1 MAQTKNNHQNGEKEK
16 QTDTE
21 RTGDRTSKGSA
32 FNEKPLGSQH
42 DNTFGE
48 TKSVTDAEK
57 EKDLLT
63 GEPQRVRPLPDADV

>member
-1 MAQTKNNHQNGEKEK
+1 MAHTKNTPQNGENEK
-16 QTDTE
+16 QTNTE
-21 RTGDRTSKGSA
+21 RTGDNTSRGSA

-48 TKSVTDAEK
+48 TKPVTDGEK